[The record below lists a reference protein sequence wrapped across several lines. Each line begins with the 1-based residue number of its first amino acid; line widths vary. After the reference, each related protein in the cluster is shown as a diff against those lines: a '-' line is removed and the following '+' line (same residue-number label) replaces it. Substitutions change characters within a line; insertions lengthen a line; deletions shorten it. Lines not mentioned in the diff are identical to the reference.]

1 MMKVEYKYNEQFL
14 ELMETPNGED
24 FEFTLTFVDNKW
36 KKKIEEIREYF
47 DTNNI
52 LTDIHFYI
60 HPNNRFQIIVRK
72 DFYNEF
78 IIQLFK
84 QQIVEKI
91 KWV

>member
-1 MMKVEYKYNEQFL
+1 MKVAYKYNEQFL
-14 ELMETPNGED
+14 ELKETLNGDD

-47 DTNNI
+47 DTNDI

-84 QQIVEKI
+84 QQIVEEI
-91 KWV
+91 IWV